1 MRIKVHCQNRVGILR
16 DILNLLVDYGINVN
30 RGEVG
35 GDQGNAIYLLCPNM
49 INLQLQ
55 SLRPKLEAVP
65 GVFGVKRVGL
75 MPSERRHLELNALL
89 AALDFPVLSVDMGG
103 QIVAANR
110 AAAQLLGVRV
120 DEVPGIPLSRYVEDL
135 DLPELVRANKAR
147 INGLRVKVK
156 GDVFLA
162 DIAPLQSEHDES
174 EALAG
179 AVLTLHRADRVGERI
194 YHVRKQELR
203 GFDSIFQSSRVMAA
217 VVREARRMA
226 PLDAPL
232 LIEGETG
239 TGKELLARACHL
251 ASPRGQSPFMALN
264 CAGLPESMAE
274 TELFGYGPG
283 AFEGARPEGK
293 LGLLELTAGGT
304 LFLDGVG
311 EMSPRLQAKLL
322 RFLQDGCFRRVGS
335 DEEVYLDVRVI
346 CATQVDL
353 SELCAK
359 GEFRQD
365 LYHRL
370 NVLSLHIPPLRECL
384 DGLAPLAEHFLDQAS
399 RQIGCGLPK
408 LSAQALERL
417 ERYHWPGNVRQLENV
432 LFQAVSLCEGGTV
445 KAEHIR
451 LPDYG
456 APQPLGDFSLEGDLD
471 AIVGRF
477 EKAVLE
483 RLFREHPSSRQLGK
497 RLGVSHT
504 TAANKLRQHGVGAR
518 RGLSGMLTGLLQ
530 AGKETVEASALVK
543 GRQHD
548 EAWGRRPGCSPRGG
562 IVAAEYTMIAPD
574 GRAAPRGAILRR
586 STRRSS
592 RV

>member
-35 GDQGNAIYLLCPNM
+35 GEQGNAIYLLCPNL
-49 INLQLQ
+49 INLQFQ
-55 SLRPKLEAVP
+55 SLKPKLEAVP

-89 AALDFPVLSVDMGG
+89 AALEFPVLSIDMAG
-103 QIVAANR
+103 QIVAGNR

-162 DIAPLQSEHDES
+162 DIAPLQTEHDES

-194 YHVRKQELR
+194 YNVRRLELR

-353 SELCAK
+353 SELCTK

-384 DGLAPLAEHFLDQAS
+384 DGLEPLVEHFLDQAS
-399 RQIGCGLPK
+399 RQIGCSLPK
-408 LSAQALERL
+408 LSPQALDRL
-417 ERYHWPGNVRQLENV
+417 GRYHWPATCDSWRTRCSRRSRC
-432 LFQAVSLCEGGTV
+432 AKAAPSAPSTSACRTTAHRIRWGTSPW
-445 KAEHIR
+445 KA
-451 LPDYG
+451 G
-456 APQPLGDFSLEGDLD
+456 WT
-471 AIVGRF
+471 
-477 EKAVLE
+477 
-483 RLFREHPSSRQLGK
+483 PSSAGSRGRCWSGSIENIRAAGNWASGWGCRTPPSPTSCGCMGWGRTK
-497 RLGVSHT
+497 RP
-504 TAANKLRQHGVGAR
+504 
-518 RGLSGMLTGLLQ
+518 
-530 AGKETVEASALVK
+530 EALVS
-543 GRQHD
+543 
-548 EAWGRRPGCSPRGG
+548 AS
-562 IVAAEYTMIAPD
+562 
-574 GRAAPRGAILRR
+574 
-586 STRRSS
+586 
-592 RV
+592 

>member
-1 MRIKVHCQNRVGILR
+1 MRIKVHCQNRIGILR
-16 DILNLLVDYGINVN
+16 DILNLLVEYGINVA

-35 GDQGNAIYLLCPNM
+35 GEHGNAIYLHCPNL
-49 INLQLQ
+49 INIQFQ
-55 SLRPKLEAVP
+55 ALRPKFEAIA

-75 MPSERRHLELNALL
+75 MPSERRHMELNALL
-89 AALDFPVLSVDMGG
+89 GALEFPVLSIDMGG
-103 QIVAANR
+103 SIVAANR

-120 DEVPGIPLSRYVEDL
+120 DEVPGIPLSRYAEDF
-135 DLPELVRANKAR
+135 DLPELVRANKSR

-162 DIAPLQSEHDES
+162 DIAPLQSEHDDS
-174 EALAG
+174 EAMAG

-194 YHVRKQELR
+194 YNVRKQELR
-203 GFDSIFQSSRVMAA
+203 GFDSIFQSSKVMAA

-251 ASPRGQSPFMALN
+251 ASPRGQSPLMALN

-283 AFEGARPEGK
+283 AFEGARAEGK

-311 EMSPRLQAKLL
+311 EMSPRLQVKLL

-353 SELCAK
+353 SELCAR

-384 DGLAPLAEHFLDQAS
+384 DGLAPLVEHFLDQGQSADRLSVTQTGAS
-399 RQIGCGLPK
+399 GHGQTQSLP
-408 LSAQALERL
+408 LAGQRAAVGERTVSGGFVVRWRDGQGRAYPAARLRRAPAAWRVLLGGRAGRDCRALR
-417 ERYHWPGNVRQLENV
+417 
-432 LFQAVSLCEGGTV
+432 EGG
-445 KAEHIR
+445 A
-451 LPDYG
+451 G
-456 APQPLGDFSLEGDLD
+456 AFVLRASKQSS
-471 AIVGRF
+471 VGQ
-477 EKAVLE
+477 A
-483 RLFREHPSSRQLGK
+483 
-497 RLGVSHT
+497 
-504 TAANKLRQHGVGAR
+504 
-518 RGLSGMLTGLLQ
+518 TGGFPHHHCQ
-530 AGKETVEASALVK
+530 QIT
-543 GRQHD
+543 
-548 EAWGRRPGCSPRGG
+548 
-562 IVAAEYTMIAPD
+562 
-574 GRAAPRGAILRR
+574 
-586 STRRSS
+586 
-592 RV
+592 

>member
-1 MRIKVHCQNRVGILR
+1 
-16 DILNLLVDYGINVN
+16 
-30 RGEVG
+30 
-35 GDQGNAIYLLCPNM
+35 
-49 INLQLQ
+49 
-55 SLRPKLEAVP
+55 
-65 GVFGVKRVGL
+65 
-75 MPSERRHLELNALL
+75 
-89 AALDFPVLSVDMGG
+89 
-103 QIVAANR
+103 
-110 AAAQLLGVRV
+110 
-120 DEVPGIPLSRYVEDL
+120 
-135 DLPELVRANKAR
+135 
-147 INGLRVKVK
+147 
-156 GDVFLA
+156 
-162 DIAPLQSEHDES
+162 
-174 EALAG
+174 
-179 AVLTLHRADRVGERI
+179 
-194 YHVRKQELR
+194 
-203 GFDSIFQSSRVMAA
+203 
-217 VVREARRMA
+217 
-226 PLDAPL
+226 
-232 LIEGETG
+232 
-239 TGKELLARACHL
+239 
-251 ASPRGQSPFMALN
+251 MALN

-456 APQPLGDFSLEGDLD
+456 APQPLGDFSWKETST
-471 AIVGRF
+471 
-477 EKAVLE
+477 
-483 RLFREHPSSRQLGK
+483 PSSGASRRRCWSACSANIRAAASWASASAFRIPRRRTSCASMAWGK
-497 RLGVSHT
+497 ARAERHACRFVAGWER
-504 TAANKLRQHGVGAR
+504 NGGGVGPC
-518 RGLSGMLTGLLQ
+518 
-530 AGKETVEASALVK
+530 E
-543 GRQHD
+543 
-548 EAWGRRPGCSPRGG
+548 
-562 IVAAEYTMIAPD
+562 
-574 GRAAPRGAILRR
+574 RAAAR
-586 STRRSS
+586 
-592 RV
+592 

>member
-1 MRIKVHCQNRVGILR
+1 MRIKVHCQNRIGILR
-16 DILNLLVDYGINVN
+16 DILNLLVDYGINVA

-35 GDQGNAIYLLCPNM
+35 GDQGNAIYLHCPNL
-49 INLQLQ
+49 INLQFQ
-55 SLRPKLEAVP
+55 ALRPKFETIA

-75 MPSERRHLELNALL
+75 MPSERRHMELNALL
-89 AALDFPVLSVDMGG
+89 GALEFPVLSIDMGG
-103 QIVAANR
+103 SIVAANR

-120 DEVPGIPLSRYVEDL
+120 DEVPGIALSRYAVDF
-135 DLPELVRANKAR
+135 DLPELVRANKSR

-156 GDVFLA
+156 GDIFLA
-162 DIAPLQSEHDES
+162 DIAPLRSEHDNS
-174 EALAG
+174 EAMAG
-179 AVLTLHRADRVGERI
+179 AVLTLHRADQLGERI
-194 YHVRKQELR
+194 YNVRKQELR

-251 ASPRGQSPFMALN
+251 ASPRGQAPLMALN

-283 AFEGARPEGK
+283 AFEGARAEGK

-304 LFLDGVG
+304 LFLDGVA
-311 EMSPRLQAKLL
+311 EMSPRLQVKLL
-322 RFLQDGCFRRVGS
+322 RFLQDGGFRRVGS

-353 SELCAK
+353 SQLCAR

-384 DGLAPLAEHFLDQAS
+384 DGLAPLVEHFLDQAS
-399 RQIGCGLPK
+399 RQIGCPLPQ
-408 LSAQALERL
+408 LAPAAMERL
-417 ERYHWPGNVRQLENV
+417 SHYHWPGNIRQLENV
-432 LFQAVSLCEGGTV
+432 LFQAVSLCEGGWV
-445 KAEHIR
+445 KVEHIR

-456 APQPLGDFSLEGDLD
+456 VRQPLGDFSLEGGLD
-471 AIVGRF
+471 EIVGRF
-477 EKAVLE
+477 ERAVLE
-483 RLFREHPSSRQLGK
+483 RLYSEHPSSRLLGK

-504 TAANKLRQHGVGAR
+504 TIANKLKEYHLAKRDSV
-518 RGLSGMLTGLLQ
+518 SG
-530 AGKETVEASALVK
+530 
-543 GRQHD
+543 
-548 EAWGRRPGCSPRGG
+548 
-562 IVAAEYTMIAPD
+562 
-574 GRAAPRGAILRR
+574 
-586 STRRSS
+586 
-592 RV
+592 

>member
-1 MRIKVHCQNRVGILR
+1 
-16 DILNLLVDYGINVN
+16 
-30 RGEVG
+30 
-35 GDQGNAIYLLCPNM
+35 
-49 INLQLQ
+49 
-55 SLRPKLEAVP
+55 
-65 GVFGVKRVGL
+65 
-75 MPSERRHLELNALL
+75 
-89 AALDFPVLSVDMGG
+89 
-103 QIVAANR
+103 
-110 AAAQLLGVRV
+110 
-120 DEVPGIPLSRYVEDL
+120 
-135 DLPELVRANKAR
+135 
-147 INGLRVKVK
+147 
-156 GDVFLA
+156 
-162 DIAPLQSEHDES
+162 
-174 EALAG
+174 
-179 AVLTLHRADRVGERI
+179 
-194 YHVRKQELR
+194 
-203 GFDSIFQSSRVMAA
+203 
-217 VVREARRMA
+217 
-226 PLDAPL
+226 
-232 LIEGETG
+232 
-239 TGKELLARACHL
+239 
-251 ASPRGQSPFMALN
+251 
-264 CAGLPESMAE
+264 
-274 TELFGYGPG
+274 GYGPG

-504 TAANKLRQHGVGAR
+504 TAANKLRQHGVGQSE
-518 RGLSGMLTGLLQ
+518 G
-530 AGKETVEASALVK
+530 
-543 GRQHD
+543 
-548 EAWGRRPGCSPRGG
+548 
-562 IVAAEYTMIAPD
+562 
-574 GRAAPRGAILRR
+574 
-586 STRRSS
+586 
-592 RV
+592 

>member
-322 RFLQDGCFRRVGS
+322 RFLQV
-335 DEEVYLDVRVI
+335 
-346 CATQVDL
+346 
-353 SELCAK
+353 
-359 GEFRQD
+359 
-365 LYHRL
+365 
-370 NVLSLHIPPLRECL
+370 

-504 TAANKLRQHGVGAR
+504 TAANKLRQHGVGQ
-518 RGLSGMLTGLLQ
+518 GEG
-530 AGKETVEASALVK
+530 
-543 GRQHD
+543 
-548 EAWGRRPGCSPRGG
+548 
-562 IVAAEYTMIAPD
+562 
-574 GRAAPRGAILRR
+574 
-586 STRRSS
+586 
-592 RV
+592 